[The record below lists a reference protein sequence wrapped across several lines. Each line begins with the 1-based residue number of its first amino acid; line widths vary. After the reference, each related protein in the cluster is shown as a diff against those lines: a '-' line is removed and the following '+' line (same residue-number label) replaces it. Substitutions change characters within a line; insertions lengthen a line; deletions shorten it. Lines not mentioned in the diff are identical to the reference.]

1 MTLYGPQQ
9 DHESQAAMPPVFFSA
24 LAAQLIE
31 ALSSATA
38 SPIESIER
46 DLSQMISRILK
57 KAHPEAIAVIQGRL
71 LEGPV
76 VDAYSLGQIGFAHQ
90 MAANAASSRV
100 DELFLNALKTT
111 KFAVYLE
118 ELYKGERT
126 NKELGQISGQTDE
139 HVSRLLK
146 ELRQEGITDF
156 RKDGKRVINFLTPV
170 ARQLLESRKE
180 QADEIHRMYV
190 DPIAPQV
197 QATLEQVKAKLP
209 PYMRNAPT
217 FDLAST

>member
-9 DHESQAAMPPVFFSA
+9 DHESQAATSPVFFSA

-38 SPIESIER
+38 SPVESIES
-46 DLSQMISRILK
+46 DLSQIISRLLK
-57 KAHPEAIAVIQGRL
+57 RAHPEAIAVIQGRL
-71 LEGPV
+71 REGPV

-90 MAANAASSRV
+90 IAANAASSRV
-100 DELFLNALKTT
+100 DELFLKALKTT

-146 ELRQEGITDF
+146 ELRLEGITDF

-180 QADEIHRMYV
+180 QADEIHRIYLE
-190 DPIAPQV
+190 PLGPQV
-197 QATLEQVKAKLP
+197 QAALELAKAKVP
-209 PYMRNAPT
+209 PYMRSAPT
-217 FDLAST
+217 FDVASS